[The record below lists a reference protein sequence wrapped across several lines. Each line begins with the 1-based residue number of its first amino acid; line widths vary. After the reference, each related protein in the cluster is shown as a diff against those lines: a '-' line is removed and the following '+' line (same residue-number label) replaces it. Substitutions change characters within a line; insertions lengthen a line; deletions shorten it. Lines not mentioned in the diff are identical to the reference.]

1 MLEDVRCV
9 IIFREVAKPNHVA
22 NYTKWKQVLS
32 NPEFL
37 AEGTAVQDLLFPG
50 RVLIGGMN
58 TEKGQ
63 KAIQELVKLYSN
75 WVPKEKILTT
85 SLWYVL
91 LS

>member
-1 MLEDVRCV
+1 M
-9 IIFREVAKPNHVA
+9 
-22 NYTKWKQVLS
+22 KQVLS

-50 RVLIGGMN
+50 RVLIGGMD

-91 LS
+91 LSQPSAQLCTLYILT

>member
-1 MLEDVRCV
+1 M
-9 IIFREVAKPNHVA
+9 
-22 NYTKWKQVLS
+22 
-32 NPEFL
+32 
-37 AEGTAVQDLLFPG
+37 QDLLFPG
-50 RVLIGGMN
+50 RVLIGGMD